1 MDASVL
7 RIMKVSGSIL
17 LDTRGSFPHVHKHN
31 ISYAVDDFVSMVKEA
46 DACKDTLYYDSE
58 EWELF
63 YAYGYDPTNDYWKEF
78 GSIAYEQLFISSN
91 PLFKPIQIGEK
102 DKFEN
107 KPMPRTLG
115 GFMCVGCPK
124 SDYIYDKSTIDKWH
138 NQWFKDNP
146 DEIDW
151 INTNGIMPRRDIIIE
166 ILRQELIDCQNRISP
181 DGSNNLGLPH
191 PKFLRL
197 RDTNWK
203 ETNDD
208 AIVSEHNEIIIR
220 HQGEKIK
227 AYSEKTGSLIC
238 SENYYN
244 CETELSDL
252 EKDHG
257 NKKVSIIYSIK
268 KDGKYQFISI
278 DTAHGKFE
286 LCNDDGTHQGEIRF
300 DGSSNGDDTQDNG
313 HSLQCVTEWKHKY
326 NKK

>member
-1 MDASVL
+1 MDANVL
-7 RIMKVSGSIL
+7 SIMKVNGSIL
-17 LDTRGSFPHVHKHN
+17 LDKRGAFLHVNKHN
-31 ISYAVDDFVSMVKEA
+31 INHAVDDFVSMVKEA

-58 EWELF
+58 EWESF

-91 PLFKPIQIGEK
+91 PLFKPTQIGEI
-102 DKFEN
+102 DKFVN
-107 KPMPRTLG
+107 KPLPRTLG
-115 GFMCVGCPK
+115 GFMCDGCPQ

-146 DEIDW
+146 GKIDW
-151 INTNGIMPRRDIIIE
+151 INTNGIMPRRDRIIE
-166 ILRQELIDCQNRISP
+166 ILRQELIDCQNRIAP

-197 RDTNWK
+197 KDTNWK
-203 ETNDD
+203 ETNDGE
-208 AIVSEHNEIIIR
+208 IVSEHNEIIIK
-220 HQGEKIK
+220 HQGERIK
-227 AYSEKTGSLIC
+227 AYSEETGSLIC
-238 SENYYN
+238 SENYYQ

-268 KDGKYQFISI
+268 KEGKYQFISI

-286 LCNDDGTHQGEIRF
+286 LCDDDGTHQGEIRF

-313 HSLQCVTEWKHKY
+313 HSLQCVTEWKKKY
-326 NKK
+326 NK